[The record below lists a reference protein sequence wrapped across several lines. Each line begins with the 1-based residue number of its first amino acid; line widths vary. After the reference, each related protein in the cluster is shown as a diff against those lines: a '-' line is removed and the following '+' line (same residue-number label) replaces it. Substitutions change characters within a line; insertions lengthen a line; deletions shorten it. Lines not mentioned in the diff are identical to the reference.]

1 MFIAYNVSLDL
12 IRSLRSVVAPI
23 KARSRELSDQ
33 IERAATSVVLNL
45 AEGSRRIGGD
55 KRRFYAIANGS
66 AIEVKAALD
75 VADAWGWTVDAA
87 ASRKILDRLLGLL
100 WALTR

>member
-1 MFIAYNVSLDL
+1 MFIAYDVSLDL
-12 IRSLRSVVAPI
+12 IRSLCSVVATI
-23 KARSRELSDQ
+23 KAKSRDTADQ
-33 IERAATSVVLNL
+33 IERAATSVALNL

-75 VADAWGWTVDAA
+75 VADAWGWTVEGM
-87 ASRKILDRLLGLL
+87 SEILCK
-100 WALTR
+100 